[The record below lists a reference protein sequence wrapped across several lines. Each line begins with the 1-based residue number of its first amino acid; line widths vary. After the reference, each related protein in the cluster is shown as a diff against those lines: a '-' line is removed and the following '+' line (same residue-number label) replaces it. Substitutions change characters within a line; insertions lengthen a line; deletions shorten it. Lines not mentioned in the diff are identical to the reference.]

1 LQQKTREKE
10 EENKCLQEENENL
23 KKSKKKEAK
32 KWIWL
37 EDKPEE
43 KLVPLSTLVVNC
55 HTYFETQL

>member
-1 LQQKTREKE
+1 MQQKTREKE

-37 EDKPEE
+37 EDKTEE
-43 KLVPLSTLVVNC
+43 ELVPLSTLIVNC
-55 HTYFETQL
+55 HTYFEAQL